1 MVTKETFLEISTS
14 SVYLLFP
21 KVLANAVT
29 QVTKMRTITFS
40 EEDRSIIS
48 R

>member
-1 MVTKETFLEISTS
+1 MVTKETFPKISAS

-29 QVTKMRTITFS
+29 QVTEMRTITFS
-40 EEDRSIIS
+40 EEDKSIIS

>member
-1 MVTKETFLEISTS
+1 MVTKETFPEISVS

-21 KVLANAVT
+21 KVLANAAT
-29 QVTKMRTITFS
+29 QVTEMRTITFS
-40 EEDRSIIS
+40 EKDRSIIS